1 MPSRSAFA
9 DLGSEANW
17 RYARALGRAFAGAV
31 IFSLPILMTM
41 EMWRLGFYL
50 DRTKLLQFALLDFLV
65 LIGLSRLS
73 GFEKTDKWWQDLSDV
88 LSAYGIAT
96 LASAVVLALFALID
110 LSMPLSEVI
119 GKVAIQS
126 VPASFGAMLGAKQ
139 LGSSDQGSTDDRRDR
154 ASYAGQLFL
163 MMAGA
168 LFLGFSVAPTEEM
181 IFISYRMT
189 PWDSALLVIASILL
203 LHGFV
208 YAVGFKGQEKPPGPT
223 GFFSLFFRFSIVGY
237 AIAVLVSLYL
247 LWTFGRTGHTSWSQ
261 VASMVAVLA
270 FPGSVGAAIARLI
283 I

>member
-1 MPSRSAFA
+1 MIVDTSAA
-9 DLGSEANW
+9 ANW
-17 RYARALGRAFAGAV
+17 RYAKGLGRAFAGAI

-41 EMWRLGFYL
+41 EMWQLGFYL
-50 DRTKLLQFALLDFLV
+50 ERTKLLQFALVNFVVLV
-65 LIGLSRLS
+65 GLSRLS
-73 GFEKTDKWWQDLSDV
+73 GFEKTDSWWQDLTDA

-96 LASAVVLALFALID
+96 PASLAVLAMFAIID
-110 LSMPLSEVI
+110 PSMPSTEVI

-139 LGSSDQGSTDDRRDR
+139 LGSRDERGKDEERDR
-154 ASYAGQLFL
+154 STYVGQLFL

-181 IFISYRMT
+181 ILISFRMT
-189 PWDSALLVIASILL
+189 AWQSVLLVVASILL

-208 YAVGFKGQEKPPGPT
+208 YAVGFKGQEEPPGPT

-237 AIAVLVSLYL
+237 AIASIVGFYL
-247 LWTFGRTGHTSWSQ
+247 LWTFGRIEETSVAQ
-261 VASMVAVLA
+261 AASMVAVLA